1 MDFLVE
7 ALPVE
12 YVGHPGERVSH
23 VEEGQRHLPSPE
35 EWVDEEDVPG
45 EGHQAV
51 VHDVGV
57 LQVHS

>member
-45 EGHQAV
+45 EGH
-51 VHDVGV
+51 
-57 LQVHS
+57 